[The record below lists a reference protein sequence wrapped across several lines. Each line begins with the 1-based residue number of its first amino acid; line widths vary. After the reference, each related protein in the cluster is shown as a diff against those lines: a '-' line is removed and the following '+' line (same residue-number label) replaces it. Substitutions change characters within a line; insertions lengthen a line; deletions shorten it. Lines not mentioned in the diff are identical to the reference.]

1 MKEEEREKEI
11 ERLLGLYE
19 EEKIGNQTKIRTLK
33 LALFYFGQSLKKEE
47 KENLLKD
54 IQTCEETLDL
64 INTKI
69 DALQEEL
76 RILRRYEFYK
86 PL

>member
-1 MKEEEREKEI
+1 MKEEERKKEI
-11 ERLLGLYE
+11 ERLLGLYKK
-19 EEKIGNQTKIRTLK
+19 EKIENETKIRMLK
-33 LALFYFGQSLKKEE
+33 LALFYFRKSLKKEE
-47 KENLLKD
+47 KKKLLKD
-54 IQTCEETLDL
+54 IKTHEKTLDL
-64 INTKI
+64 INRKI